1 MPNSPK
7 KKSTTLLSRTR
18 NSWIWRYF
26 ELKELEVAEDNEN
39 VEQEHEKKEKVM
51 VIVCQYRETPTSSP
65 CGKTYLRKGSS
76 TGNAISHLR
85 SKHDICKVCET

>member
-7 KKSTTLLSRTR
+7 KKLNTLLSRTR
-18 NSWIWRYF
+18 HSWIWRYF
-26 ELKELEVAEDNEN
+26 ELKELEVAEDNED
-39 VEQEHEKKEKVM
+39 VEQEHEKKEKLM

-65 CGKTYLRKGSS
+65 CGKTYMGKGSS

-85 SKHDICKVCET
+85 SRHDISKVCET

>member
-1 MPNSPK
+1 MPSSPK
-7 KKSTTLLSRTR
+7 KKLNTLLSRTR

-26 ELKELEVAEDNEN
+26 ELKELEVVEDNEN
-39 VEQEHEKKEKVM
+39 VEQEHGKKEKLM
-51 VIVCQYRETPTSSP
+51 VLVCQYKETPTSSP

-85 SKHDICKVCET
+85 SKHDISKVCET